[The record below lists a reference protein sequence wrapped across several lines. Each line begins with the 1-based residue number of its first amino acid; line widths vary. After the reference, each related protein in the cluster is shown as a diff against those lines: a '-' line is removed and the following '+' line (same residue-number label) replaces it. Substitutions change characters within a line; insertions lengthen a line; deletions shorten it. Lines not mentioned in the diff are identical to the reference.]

1 MIITVVTTLKSGE
14 YKSQIVTEATSIEIA
29 LMSAYGEPRIDT
41 TGVIPFTTLA
51 NTPSTF
57 TIGGGPVMAY
67 IRSGMPIEFALDVDV
82 DPEAK
87 GKVAGWS
94 TEMKNRIAAAIAL
107 IKTKPLLNQPDIVH
121 YEA

>member
-29 LMSAYGEPRIDT
+29 LMTAYGEPRVDT
-41 TGVIPFTTLA
+41 AGIIPFTKLDLTV
-51 NTPSTF
+51 SSF
-57 TIGGGPVMAY
+57 TIGGGPLMAY

-94 TEMKNRIAAAIAL
+94 VELKNRIAAAIAL
-107 IKTKPLLNQPDIVH
+107 LKTKPLLNQPDIVH